1 MGKAVKTPKEGRTK
15 ASRKQYRKSL
25 GKLKDLTV
33 QPKTKER
40 YRNSLK
46 QFFDF
51 LKKENL
57 SIPHKGKLWMIWCQ
71 ITWSS
76 CGPRVKDELLPV
88 PSWQECRIT
97 ILSKKNCLPGSWR
110 LPKTWAVHETP
121 SRAPPL
127 TEEVLKAM
135 VGCSVL
141 REKKTFF
148 GLSLRTGEL
157 LSLQAWQIHMTSR
170 WQPAVINLGLTK
182 SGKRQGAAESITLT
196 DLSVIQVLW
205 DWKQNV
211 APHTYL
217 IEKPRQ
223 WRALCAGC
231 ISKLK

>member
-97 ILSKKNCLPGSWR
+97 ILSKKIASLDHGVCPKPGQSMKHQVALP
-110 LPKTWAVHETP
+110 H
-121 SRAPPL
+121 SR
-127 TEEVLKAM
+127 
-135 VGCSVL
+135 
-141 REKKTFF
+141 
-148 GLSLRTGEL
+148 
-157 LSLQAWQIHMTSR
+157 
-170 WQPAVINLGLTK
+170 
-182 SGKRQGAAESITLT
+182 KR
-196 DLSVIQVLW
+196 
-205 DWKQNV
+205 
-211 APHTYL
+211 
-217 IEKPRQ
+217 
-223 WRALCAGC
+223 C
-231 ISKLK
+231 